1 MTPRFR
7 STLAILLVAA
17 ASAGACSTSDG
28 PEFPSAQPE
37 TTTTEAPAPQTGEVD
52 CGNPVQSLDALP
64 SLPPRG
70 SRPASVALA
79 EIFDRGRLIVG
90 VSADTKLFGARNPFT
105 GSIEGFDID
114 ILREVSRDLF
124 GDPDRLEFRVITYAD
139 RLPALEEGRVD
150 LVAHTMTINCV
161 RWQRI
166 SFSTEY
172 FHAGQKILVRSDSSA
187 QSIDEMDGER
197 VCAAEGSTNIEN
209 IAAYDN
215 VEAVGQVDLTD
226 CLVLF
231 QQGAVDAITG
241 DDTVLA
247 GFAAQDPYAKVIGS
261 NFTEEPYG
269 IGVNK
274 DDTDLVRYVNAVLD
288 RVRRDST
295 WQQIYGRWLS
305 DLGPAPAPPPAVYG
319 RQR

>member
-1 MTPRFR
+1 MTRTR
-7 STLAILLVAA
+7 IVLLALLVAVLA
-17 ASAGACSTSDG
+17 AACTTGGGPDFPTATPTS
-28 PEFPSAQPE
+28 
-37 TTTTEAPAPQTGEVD
+37 TTTTAAPAQTGEVD
-52 CGNPVQSLDALP
+52 CGDPVQSYDPLP

-70 SRPASVALA
+70 NMPGGTRMR
-79 EIFDRGRLIVG
+79 EIQDRGRLIVG

-105 GSIEGFDID
+105 GQIEGFDID

-124 GDPDRLEFRVITYAD
+124 GDPDRLEYRVITYAD

-166 SFSTEY
+166 AFSSEY
-172 FHAGQKILVRSDSSA
+172 FRAGQKILVRSDSPA
-187 QSIDEMDGER
+187 TRIEEMDGER

-215 VEAVGQVDLTD
+215 VETVGQVDLTD

-231 QQGAVDAITG
+231 QQGAVEAITG

-247 GFAAQDPYAKVIGS
+247 GFAAQDPYAKVIGE

-269 IGVNK
+269 LGVSREYPE
-274 DDTDLVRYVNAVLD
+274 LVRFVNAVLA
-288 RVRRDST
+288 RVRADGT
-295 WQQIYGRWLS
+295 WQAIHGRWLG

-319 RQR
+319 RQP

>member
-1 MTPRFR
+1 MHHIRRTALALVTAVAMT
-7 STLAILLVAA
+7 AC
-17 ASAGACSTSDG
+17 SAGDG
-28 PEFPSAQPE
+28 PEFPGAVPE
-37 TTTTEAPAPQTGEVD
+37 TTVTTAPAPQTGEVD
-52 CGNPVQSLDALP
+52 CGNPVQSYDPLP

-70 SRPASVALA
+70 NMPAGSTMRA
-79 EIFDRGRLIVG
+79 ITDRGRLIVG

-105 GSIEGFDID
+105 GRIEGFDID

-124 GDPDRLEFRVITYAD
+124 GDPDRLEYRVITYAD
-139 RLPALEEGRVD
+139 RLPALEESRVD
-150 LVAHTMTINCV
+150 IVAHTMTINCV

-166 SFSTEY
+166 AFSSEY
-172 FHAGQKILVRSDSSA
+172 FHAGQKILVRSDSPA
-187 QSIDEMDGER
+187 TRIEEMSGER

-209 IAAYDN
+209 IAAYEN

-269 IGVNK
+269 LGIRL
-274 DDTDLVRYVNAVLD
+274 DQPDLVRFVNAVLD
-288 RVRRDST
+288 RVRRDGT
-295 WQQIYGRWLS
+295 WQQIHQRWLS

-319 RQR
+319 RQP